1 MLSLGPVFSLSSPSG
16 NKRETMIKLKPKH
29 LIYGVDDK
37 PSFAV
42 SALLGLQHVFTMS
55 STLVL
60 PVVVAREIGV
70 GFDVV
75 QSLVCFSMIAAG
87 IGTIIQSIKKGP
99 IGSGYLCPNLC
110 GPSYLSVSVQAAWLG
125 GLPLMHGMTMI
136 SGFFESLFSRVVH
149 RLKRFFPIEIT
160 GLVVL
165 MVAISLI
172 PLGASKFV
180 GIEYAGDAINLN
192 VLMVATITLFS
203 MIGLNIWSKGKLK
216 LYCVLIGL
224 GIGYILSY
232 FSGILSASDFSA
244 IIEAPWFALPGK
256 HVEQFKFAFA
266 PSLILPF
273 IVVSLCSSLKSFG
286 NLSTCQKINDDNWKE
301 VDMKNVGR
309 GLFADAISVTVSGF
323 LGGMATDTSAS
334 NVGLS
339 AATSATSRRIAY
351 FAGGFFICLGFMPKL
366 AAVFSV
372 MPEPIMGSILIF
384 VTCFMVISGI
394 QILVTSKMNV
404 RKTFIIGISFVF
416 GLSAAILPDLY
427 SRIPAW
433 LSPIFSSPLT
443 LTTVLAIVLNQ
454 VFNIGIKK
462 E

>member
-1 MLSLGPVFSLSSPSG
+1 M
-16 NKRETMIKLKPKH
+16 KLKPKH
-29 LIYGVDDK
+29 IIYGIDDK
-37 PSFAV
+37 PPLAV

-60 PVVVAREIGV
+60 PVVVAREIGL

-99 IGSGYLCPNLC
+99 VGSGYLCPSLC
-110 GPSYLSVSVQAAWLG
+110 GPSYLSVSVQAAWVG
-125 GLPLMHGMTMI
+125 GLPLMHGMTMV
-136 SGFFESLFSRVVH
+136 SGVFECLFSRVVH
-149 RLKRFFPIEIT
+149 VLKRFFPTEIT
-160 GLVVL
+160 GLVVI

-180 GIEYAGDAINLN
+180 GIEYAGDAINLDI
-192 VLMVATITLFS
+192 LLVASITLFS

-224 GIGYILSY
+224 GIGYLLSY
-232 FSGILSASDFSA
+232 FSGIFTASDFNA
-244 IIEAPWFALPGK
+244 LNEAPWFALPGR
-256 HVEQFKFAFA
+256 HVERFKFAFS

-286 NLSTCQKINDDNWKE
+286 NLTTCQKINDDNWKE

-309 GLFADAISVTVSGF
+309 GLFADAIGVAVGGF

-339 AATSATSRRIAY
+339 AATSATSRWIAF
-351 FAGGFFICLGFMPKL
+351 FAGGIFICLGFIPKL

-372 MPEPIMGSILIF
+372 MPAPIMGAILIF
-384 VTCFMVISGI
+384 VTCFMVVSGI

-427 SRIPAW
+427 SRIPSW
-433 LSPIFSSPLT
+433 LSPIFSSSLT
-443 LTTVLAIVLNQ
+443 LSTVLAIILNQ
-454 VFNIGIKK
+454 VFNIGAKK
-462 E
+462 